1 MMRMLK
7 TEAEMIMAR
16 FTGFAVM
23 IGSKNK
29 KKIKKDYLNFN
40 HRIHVENIKKFKKE
54 KFLVFNV
61 LFCSV
66 I

>member
-1 MMRMLK
+1 MRMLK

-23 IGSKNK
+23 IGSK

-40 HRIHVENIKKFKKE
+40 HRI
-54 KFLVFNV
+54 LV
-61 LFCSV
+61 
-66 I
+66 